1 MPSYA
6 YTARD
11 KSGQPLS
18 GTVLA
23 NSLQDAVTG
32 LRNEGKYPIQV
43 IPADE
48 ASKAGVAATSK
59 GIKISRNDVIQLSQQ
74 LSIMVETGVTLTDAL
89 ECIAKQADRPKV
101 KALVTTLSEQLQSG
115 ASLSDAM
122 AQHSR
127 SFPTL
132 FVGLIRA
139 AEKSGQLPRLLNRA
153 LTYLR
158 DEQDTLRRVKG
169 ALTYPTIMFLFA
181 CTTTIFLLT
190 FVLPRFTGI
199 YAAKKAALPGPTQ
212 FLMNASDFLI
222 GNWIQILITLAISIV
237 ALAFYVRTAG
247 GRRLWHYIQLHVP
260 LLGNLYRKL
269 HLARGLR
276 MVGTMAGAGVPLM
289 ECVTTAQTLC
299 ENSYFQDLW
308 KQAQDQISV
317 GRQLSE
323 PMFASTLVPRSVAQ
337 MLSSGEKGGKLAQV
351 MEQVSAY
358 AEQELKDQIAAM
370 TRYIEP
376 IMIIAMG
383 IIIGGVALALL
394 LPVFTISKV
403 MAH

>member
-1 MPSYA
+1 MPSFA

-23 NSLQDAVTG
+23 NSLQDAIAG

-43 IPADE
+43 TSADE
-48 ASKAGVAATSK
+48 AQKTETAVAR
-59 GIKISRNDVIQLSQQ
+59 GIRISRADVIQLSTQ
-74 LSIMVETGVTLTDAL
+74 LAIMVETGVTLTDAL
-89 ECIAKQADRPKV
+89 DCIGRQADRAPV
-101 KALVTTLSEQLQSG
+101 IAIVTDLSQQLEAG
-115 ASLSDAM
+115 LSLSDAM
-122 AQHSR
+122 AQHPR
-127 SFPTL
+127 SFPVL

-153 LTYLR
+153 VAYLR
-158 DEQDTLRRVKG
+158 DERETLRRVKG

-199 YAAKKAALPGPTQ
+199 YAAKKAALPAPTQ

-222 GNWIQILITLAISIV
+222 NNWPQILIALAITIV
-237 ALAFYVRTAG
+237 SSAFYLRTAG
-247 GRRLWHYIQLHVP
+247 GKRLWHYVQLNVP
-260 LLGNLYRKL
+260 LLGKLYRKL

-289 ECVTTAQTLC
+289 DCVTTAQSLC
-299 ENSYFQDLW
+299 ENSYFKDLW

-323 PMFASTLVPRSVAQ
+323 PLFGSALVPRSVAQ
-337 MLSSGEKGGKLAQV
+337 MLSSGEKSGKLAQV

-358 AEQELKDQIAAM
+358 AEQELKEQIAAM

-383 IIIGGVALALL
+383 AIIGGVALALL